1 MSEIETEVKTC
12 ICPVC
17 GQVFMFD
24 PEDLHIVDIHSQKY
38 MLCST
43 RCYDDVMKWVREH
56 NYEKVKDTFKL

>member
-1 MSEIETEVKTC
+1 MSEVQSKVKIC

-24 PEDLHIVDIHSQKY
+24 PEDLHIIDIHARKY

-43 RCYDDVMKWVREH
+43 KCYDDTMKLVREH
-56 NYEKVKDTFKL
+56 NYEKLKQIFKL